1 MKLCPDCLS
10 DYKKSKE
17 GKLAKKNGG
26 KWGKN
31 LWPEFIYHNQSTRKC
46 LKHHSQSLADGAARR
61 AGLKKATPKWADR
74 QKIKNIYKECIL
86 ITQETGIKHE
96 VDHII
101 PLCGKLVSGLHV
113 DWNLQI
119 IKASDNRTKSNKV

>member
-31 LWPEFIYHNQSTRKC
+31 LWPEFIYHSQQTRKC
-46 LKHHSQSLADGAARR
+46 LKHHVQALADNAARR
-61 AGLKKATPKWADR
+61 AGLQRATPKWVDR
-74 QKIKNIYKECIL
+74 KKIKNIYKECVL
-86 ITQETGIKHE
+86 TTLRTGIKHE

-113 DWNLQI
+113 HWNLQI
-119 IKASDNRTKSNKV
+119 IKATENRIKSNKV